1 MHNEWQ
7 CGNPWQST
15 SSPFEPSLNRSWPCV
30 TKVECDE
37 KALVHWGRAVQ
48 QGATKPTC
56 KSKSGLG
63 GFGSFVAPLLEVK
76 RAPAP
81 RVHDVLRAT
90 HPPMFFWMLL
100 WAGACS
106 CWVSGGCGVGLGWCL
121 GLPHYQMHARHLTCR
136 LGCRNVPA
144 PAYYFRFSFQLFGGG
159 RGMRVRDIFGAP
171 HVVQ

>member
-1 MHNEWQ
+1 MQNSAKHRSAAQ
-7 CGNPWQST
+7 CSAAKRT
-15 SSPFEPSLNRSWPCV
+15 VCSSRRTTGCAECV
-30 TKVECDE
+30 
-37 KALVHWGRAVQ
+37 AVQ

-56 KSKSGLG
+56 KSKSALG

-121 GLPHYQMHARHLTCR
+121 GLPHYQMHARHLPCR